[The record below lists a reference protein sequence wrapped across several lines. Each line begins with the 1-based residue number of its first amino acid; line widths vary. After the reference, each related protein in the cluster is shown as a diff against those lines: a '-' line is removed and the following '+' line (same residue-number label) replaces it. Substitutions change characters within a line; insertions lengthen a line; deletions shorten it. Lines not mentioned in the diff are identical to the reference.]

1 VYRLARY
8 LLPGPAALAVGVT
21 YVLFPPDTT
30 RELLIHV
37 AHVQGAIT
45 FSLLGLLLWRRAGV
59 SRLFAY
65 PIAGL
70 SLLSYETAYICFLFA
85 PLLLAGSVE
94 FRRRLTWAAH
104 AAGCAIVLGLVMLA
118 RTLAGGAHSRAN
130 EVMGNPSQAAFRG
143 LTSMYLGPLTD
154 VKAFLHAFWEGGRH
168 VDVWAIAGTMM
179 IAALLVVWYSRYSGR
194 QAGPGVAAET
204 AVGPPST
211 LIPLPIKILALW
223 SASYILTLTNYPP
236 TQIVGRITST
246 HTAAALPVAL
256 LVGSLYAAF
265 AGRSR
270 AWRTGSHILLA
281 AGLFLTLSYNQ
292 FVQREY
298 AKVWQVQIQFWQQ
311 VFELCPDAD
320 AGADI
325 LVTGS
330 VDPERSE
337 IIEAN
342 SWADF
347 HVYRW
352 LFGAGSNGNGPR
364 FTHLGV
370 LQQAVPFRLRD
381 NGVEWMPEYWGG
393 PYLRID
399 PNQLI
404 LLRSEQGRLSRV
416 SSIDTS
422 VGPLTTTRP
431 IPKAGARRRFYT
443 ILRSRIGR

>member
-1 VYRLARY
+1 MHF
-8 LLPGPAALAVGVT
+8 GVGW
-21 YVLFPPDTT
+21 PP
-30 RELLIHV
+30 RGRV
-37 AHVQGAIT
+37 
-45 FSLLGLLLWRRAGV
+45 
-59 SRLFAY
+59 
-65 PIAGL
+65 
-70 SLLSYETAYICFLFA
+70 
-85 PLLLAGSVE
+85 
-94 FRRRLTWAAH
+94 
-104 AAGCAIVLGLVMLA
+104 
-118 RTLAGGAHSRAN
+118 
-130 EVMGNPSQAAFRG
+130 GN
-143 LTSMYLGPLTD
+143 
-154 VKAFLHAFWEGGRH
+154 W
-168 VDVWAIAGTMM
+168 GTMM
-179 IAALLVVWYSRYSGR
+179 IAALWLSGIHATPAVSR
-194 QAGPGVAAET
+194 PGVAAET